1 MKKTICALFFVLVFA
16 VGLFSGCTPPV
27 ESAGDGPQSAAVQT
41 EEADAAASAAG
52 TESDTADSEDSN
64 TEDNPESDT
73 VATEPAS
80 GAAADAAD
88 PQPQAAPYA
97 PLVLCRADFDIPDV
111 HGTGYTKLIDYYND
125 YPDGKT
131 GGTFANA
138 SLMVHY
144 REDMDKDLSLAD
156 SLAFRTYRGVGLGT
170 GREDVFAAYGEGV
183 TEPPFPEVM
192 GIGDAQHTVSYFV
205 DYRAKIQSGACVG
218 IRFYFDQNDTVM
230 FIDYGAV
237 YLQYAGNVSSASL
250 YPLAG

>member
-1 MKKTICALFFVLVFA
+1 L
-16 VGLFSGCTPPV
+16 
-27 ESAGDGPQSAAVQT
+27 ES
-41 EEADAAASAAG
+41 DAAAGVESGASDGAQEAESNGSAEESTGSAEESTDSAA
-52 TESDTADSEDSN
+52 ESTGSAAETTGSAAETTGSAAE
-64 TEDNPESDT
+64 TTGSAAET
-73 VATEPAS
+73 AS
-80 GAAADAAD
+80 GTALESAD
-88 PQPQAAPYA
+88 PQLQAAPYT

-111 HGTGYTKLIDYYND
+111 HGTGYTNLIDYYND